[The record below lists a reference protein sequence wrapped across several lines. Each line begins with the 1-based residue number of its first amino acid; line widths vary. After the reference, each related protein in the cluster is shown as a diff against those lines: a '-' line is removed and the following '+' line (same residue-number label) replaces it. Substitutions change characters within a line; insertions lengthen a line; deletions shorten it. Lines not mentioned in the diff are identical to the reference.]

1 MEAAGSNP
9 PHRFGRGRIF
19 GQRLSNLLQRQVR
32 SRCVTRHS
40 TPVPINVEET
50 SNSVQ
55 GQMQQHNHHSN
66 MAPNPFQPSGSGN
79 TFLAAPTLMQ
89 NQQNQ
94 HNSQDQML
102 NNPQGQTQQQDNML
116 DLNSLFNF
124 DAFPT
129 AQSEFDMAGLSE
141 DRLNELLPS
150 DCWLPVGTDDLMDIA
165 AQFGHQVSFACENSE
180 LPFNSLSQSNSTGR
194 PNKTSTSKNN
204 GEAQGVQGRVRLAS
218 NAASAHYSSEFG
230 NVVGQMTSMCIID
243 SLICV
248 RSNNGYYTCR

>member
-40 TPVPINVEET
+40 TPVPISAEEAT
-50 SNSVQ
+50 NALQ
-55 GQMQQHNHHSN
+55 GQSQQQRNQSSTT
-66 MAPNPFQPSGSGN
+66 PNPFQSSGSGN
-79 TFLAAPTLMQ
+79 TFLAAPTLVQ

-94 HNSQDQML
+94 QNNQSQLLINGQDQA
-102 NNPQGQTQQQDNML
+102 QQQDNML

-124 DAFPT
+124 DAFPI
-129 AQSEFDMAGLSE
+129 AQSELDMAGLSE

-165 AQFGHQVSFACENSE
+165 AQFGHQV
-180 LPFNSLSQSNSTGR
+180 
-194 PNKTSTSKNN
+194 
-204 GEAQGVQGRVRLAS
+204 
-218 NAASAHYSSEFG
+218 
-230 NVVGQMTSMCIID
+230 CIV
-243 SLICV
+243 C
-248 RSNNGYYTCR
+248 